1 MIKPQIVLT
10 NDDGINSPGLWAMAE
25 KLASLGDLWVV
36 APNVQ
41 YSGSGRCFFRES
53 DGIIE
58 ERESKVRGFNIRA
71 FAIGGSPAQSVFHA
85 VKEILPVPPAL
96 VVSGINYGE
105 NLGNI
110 VTSSGTVGAAIEAG
124 GLGLKSIAI
133 SLEIAPEDGYLN
145 YSDNVNF
152 DPAAEFGQKFAKM
165 IISKGLPEGVDILKI
180 DVPKNAT
187 LSTPWRLTR
196 VSRISEMN
204 KKINRTDFGQ
214 PAPIDWFPE
223 YDHCLVE
230 PDSDIQAVCH
240 ESIVSVSP
248 MTIDMTAKNDFS
260 TLMAYLQ

>member
-1 MIKPQIVLT
+1 M
-10 NDDGINSPGLWAMAE
+10 
-25 KLASLGDLWVV
+25 
-36 APNVQ
+36 
-41 YSGSGRCFFRES
+41 C
-53 DGIIE
+53 
-58 ERESKVRGFNIRA
+58 IR
-71 FAIGGSPAQSVFHA
+71 
-85 VKEILPVPPAL
+85 
-96 VVSGINYGE
+96 
-105 NLGNI
+105 
-110 VTSSGTVGAAIEAG
+110 
-124 GLGLKSIAI
+124 
-133 SLEIAPEDGYLN
+133 DR
-145 YSDNVNF
+145 
-152 DPAAEFGQKFAKM
+152 
-165 IISKGLPEGVDILKI
+165 
-180 DVPKNAT
+180 NAT